1 MPDIGA
7 SELLL
12 IAVVAILV
20 IGPKDMPL
28 AMRTVGRWIG
38 KMRKISGHF
47 RAGMDAMI
55 REAEMEEME
64 KKWAAQNERIMR
76 EHPGTA
82 PTTEDMTGDYPPET
96 KPAAPKAAEPK
107 AIAPKAA
114 EAPARPAADAV
125 PAPAPNPVPNPASAE
140 GGVKKS
146 GD

>member
-12 IAVVAILV
+12 IVVVAILV

-28 AMRTVGRWIG
+28 ALRTVGRWVG
-38 KMRKISGHF
+38 KMRKLSSHF

-76 EHPGTA
+76 EHPGT
-82 PTTEDMTGDYPPET
+82 PSSEEMTGESPP
-96 KPAAPKAAEPK
+96 APKT
-107 AIAPKAA
+107 
-114 EAPARPAADAV
+114 APAGADSTKQVPPPADAV
-125 PAPAPNPVPNPASAE
+125 PKPAANPASAE
-140 GGVKKS
+140 GGVKPA